1 MLYSKLPLWA
11 PEAQSRRY
19 LWEMA
24 WRCLGGMQGSRIHIQ
39 APCSHWLLGK
49 DRLCECPVNAGCR
62 DRYMGS
68 GVRESSSRKNS
79 SEGSGNSGKRERERN
94 LGSQNL
100 LQSPWI
106 RVLHDASVLSKEHS
120 GPGTCPSLEN
130 ICCVHPSHVL
140 SFSSHFSFC
149 KATLCSD
156 ADSLSGSIKCRQV
169 WVLT

>member
-1 MLYSKLPLWA
+1 MEGCRGRVFTSKLHAVTGCWA
-11 PEAQSRRY
+11 RTG
-19 LWEMA
+19 
-24 WRCLGGMQGSRIHIQ
+24 C
-39 APCSHWLLGK
+39 
-49 DRLCECPVNAGCR
+49 VNALSLPTGCR

-68 GVRESSSRKNS
+68 GVRESSWRKNS